1 VTAKVD
7 RALDPDMEIQIFII
21 NEVPSFQRRKK
32 SILRLIVFEMVIY
45 RPTTVARLSDL
56 SIKKTMIPSRAV

>member
-1 VTAKVD
+1 
-7 RALDPDMEIQIFII
+7 LM
-21 NEVPSFQRRKK
+21 
-32 SILRLIVFEMVIY
+32 IVFEMVIY